1 MIMDQALRA
10 MSYALRLAAIL
21 LLLHHGVS
29 RFRVPLQHQLHSSGM
44 LPTMVAQLSLD
55 IRFTSAIHGI
65 GMVIAHYG
73 NILEPVKAHLSL
85 LKD

>member
-1 MIMDQALRA
+1 M
-10 MSYALRLAAIL
+10 AIITL
-21 LLLHHGVS
+21 LLRHGAS
-29 RFRVPLQHQLHSSGM
+29 HFRVPLQHQLHSSGM

-55 IRFTSAIHGI
+55 IRFTCAIHGI
-65 GMVIAHYG
+65 GMVIAHHG